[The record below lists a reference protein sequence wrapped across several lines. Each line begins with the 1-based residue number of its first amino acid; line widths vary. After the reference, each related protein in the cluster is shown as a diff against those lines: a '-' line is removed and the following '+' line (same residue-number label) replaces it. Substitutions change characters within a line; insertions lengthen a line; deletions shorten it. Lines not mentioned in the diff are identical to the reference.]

1 MRRMRVGRRLHVA
14 LLACI
19 GLLAPGLTAGSDV
32 ADLKAVPFLGDKGR
46 DGYAKFLAGQPTR
59 AFALGDNGSFGYSAK
74 RESRARAV
82 AVALYHCN
90 RAARNICRVYAVDDD
105 VEYPRYAA
113 FERQSLEALARLA
126 REPVTYAEYAEE
138 FKDFGVVSP
147 ENFRKDN
154 YHAGTPLSL
163 KGVRSTMT
171 VDLVRMM
178 TSSSPPVLIDAL
190 EGEGHNTLPGAYWV
204 RGAGIYAESDE
215 GNAEIRDRLGYL
227 LAGVTRGDKSRPI
240 VFFCLD
246 SWCWLSFNAALR
258 ARDLGY
264 TNVHWYR
271 GGVKAWEAAR
281 LEMLP
286 ALQYGQV
293 R

>member
-1 MRRMRVGRRLHVA
+1 MRGTRVGRRLHVA

-32 ADLKAVPFLGDKGR
+32 ADIKAVPFLGDKGR
-46 DGYAKFLAGQPTR
+46 DGYTKFLAGQPTR

-126 REPVTYAEYAEE
+126 R
-138 FKDFGVVSP
+138 
-147 ENFRKDN
+147 
-154 YHAGTPLSL
+154 
-163 KGVRSTMT
+163 
-171 VDLVRMM
+171 
-178 TSSSPPVLIDAL
+178 
-190 EGEGHNTLPGAYWV
+190 
-204 RGAGIYAESDE
+204 
-215 GNAEIRDRLGYL
+215 
-227 LAGVTRGDKSRPI
+227 
-240 VFFCLD
+240 
-246 SWCWLSFNAALR
+246 
-258 ARDLGY
+258 DLGY